1 MCGSNFLSIPIRKS
15 GEVSMAELL
24 INEFFSTYPFH
35 MFAYLPFHTNLR
47 YPGKITILL
56 SALAEII
63 YLAVFAIL
71 VHAGFPA
78 VSVQYLAIPILGF
91 FLYHLVQANIGIVT
105 FQYTFVLDYL
115 MVIRASSFFICRQF
129 LHCGFYTWQSGVTT
143 LLLVLLTTR
152 FMIKRLT
159 EIIDSLSAIQAPAIW
174 KTAWLLPFSATMIIF
189 LLTGNIR
196 DGNFDQAD
204 LFARVLLLVCM
215 FLISHTLIMLLR
227 FFKDQ
232 AEAAAKSE
240 TMEKLLEIQS
250 DQYSLLTAR
259 IQDNRRARHDFRQ
272 HLAVIRDCADR
283 GDLASLK
290 NYLNDYENMFPIQE
304 VRTYCKNYA
313 VNAILSFYAEKAEKN
328 GISMQVTIQMADPPV
343 IPETEFCVLVGNL
356 LENAVDACADTDA
369 EIQSFIRLHV
379 VQTGSSML
387 SITADNTSSGSPN
400 WSGDKLLSTKHS
412 GYGIGTES
420 IRMIAERYS
429 GDARFRWKDGIFYAS
444 VMLNPQV

>member
-1 MCGSNFLSIPIRKS
+1 
-15 GEVSMAELL
+15 MAELL

-232 AEAAAKSE
+232 EEAEAKSE

-313 VNAILSFYAEKAEKN
+313 VNAILS
-328 GISMQVTIQMADPPV
+328 
-343 IPETEFCVLVGNL
+343 ETEFCVLVGNL

-420 IRMIAERYS
+420 IRLIAERYS

>member
-1 MCGSNFLSIPIRKS
+1 
-15 GEVSMAELL
+15 
-24 INEFFSTYPFH
+24 
-35 MFAYLPFHTNLR
+35 
-47 YPGKITILL
+47 
-56 SALAEII
+56 
-63 YLAVFAIL
+63 
-71 VHAGFPA
+71 
-78 VSVQYLAIPILGF
+78 
-91 FLYHLVQANIGIVT
+91 
-105 FQYTFVLDYL
+105 

-259 IQDNRRARHDFRQ
+259 IQD
-272 HLAVIRDCADR
+272 LAVIRDCADR

-369 EIQSFIRLHV
+369 EIQ
-379 VQTGSSML
+379 TGSSML

>member
-1 MCGSNFLSIPIRKS
+1 
-15 GEVSMAELL
+15 MAELL

-259 IQDNRRARHDFRQ
+259 IQDNAGQ
-272 HLAVIRDCADR
+272 GTIS
-283 GDLASLK
+283 ASIW
-290 NYLNDYENMFPIQE
+290 PSSG
-304 VRTYCKNYA
+304 TA
-313 VNAILSFYAEKAEKN
+313 PTA
-328 GISMQVTIQMADPPV
+328 GISPP
-343 IPETEFCVLVGNL
+343 
-356 LENAVDACADTDA
+356 
-369 EIQSFIRLHV
+369 
-379 VQTGSSML
+379 
-387 SITADNTSSGSPN
+387 
-400 WSGDKLLSTKHS
+400 
-412 GYGIGTES
+412 
-420 IRMIAERYS
+420 
-429 GDARFRWKDGIFYAS
+429 
-444 VMLNPQV
+444 

>member
-1 MCGSNFLSIPIRKS
+1 
-15 GEVSMAELL
+15 MAELL

-250 DQYSLLTAR
+250 VQYSLLTAR

>member
-1 MCGSNFLSIPIRKS
+1 
-15 GEVSMAELL
+15 MAELL
-24 INEFFSTYPFH
+24 INELFSTYPFH

-47 YPGKITILL
+47 YPGKNNDP
-56 SALAEII
+56 ALCPCGDHISGS
-63 YLAVFAIL
+63 LRDT
-71 VHAGFPA
+71 GPCG
-78 VSVQYLAIPILGF
+78 VSSRICTVSCDSHSGI

-313 VNAILSFYAEKAEKN
+313 VNAILSFYAEKAEKKR
-328 GISMQVTIQMADPPV
+328 D
-343 IPETEFCVLVGNL
+343 
-356 LENAVDACADTDA
+356 
-369 EIQSFIRLHV
+369 LHA
-379 VQTGSSML
+379 GHH
-387 SITADNTSSGSPN
+387 P
-400 WSGDKLLSTKHS
+400 
-412 GYGIGTES
+412 
-420 IRMIAERYS
+420 
-429 GDARFRWKDGIFYAS
+429 DG
-444 VMLNPQV
+444 